1 MHIISHT
8 DLTAAQEHAIEGFE
22 RATVTYPMV
31 IDYTKGQHEDDVM
44 AVFKT
49 FQGQEVKVTIS
60 KNGVINH
67 VEFTP

>member
-1 MHIISHT
+1 MHIT
-8 DLTAAQEHAIEGFE
+8 DLTAAQEHAISHIEGFE